1 MNDLAENNFD
11 YYILYKPFGVLSQ
24 FTDKLNRKT
33 LTGLYNFPKDVY
45 PVGRLDMDSEG
56 LLLLSND
63 KELVDFLLNPLNSHE
78 KEYYAQV
85 EGIPDE
91 QMIQKLREGV
101 IVDDKI
107 TLPAKAELVG
117 DPDFPPRNPPI
128 RYRKN
133 APVSWLRITI
143 TEGRFR
149 QVRKMTAKIGHPT
162 LRLVRVRIKN
172 LLLDNLKPGE
182 VRKLTADEVK
192 GLKEK

>member
-1 MNDLAENNFD
+1 MNNLAENNFD

-63 KELVDFLLNPLNSHE
+63 KGLVDFLLNPLNSHK

-91 QMIQKLREGV
+91 QVIQKLREGV
-101 IVDDKI
+101 IIDDKI
-107 TLPAKAELVG
+107 TLPAEAELVEE
-117 DPDFPPRNPPI
+117 PNFPPRNPPI
-128 RYRKN
+128 RWRKN
-133 APVSWLRITI
+133 APVSWLKITI

-162 LRLVRVRIKN
+162 LRLIRVRIKN

-182 VRKLTADEVK
+182 VRKLIPEEVK